1 MDVEQRSGSSLE
13 RPPSSAS
20 SSRAS
25 TPGAPLLHFPLAGL
39 LEAGLVPPL
48 DGLGAAAFR
57 CGACLAGF
65 PSPWLLEQ
73 HAALQHLPGA
83 AGKPHPL
90 TISDV
95 SLLKFRAFRSGQTVR
110 LRSMRPVVP
119 VPVRLRET
127 SRAEP
132 SSSFARRQTVFV
144 RRLRHAIPL
153 PQVIQEAP
161 PQPRP
166 RASARRQADV
176 RRRGHAHLRPAH
188 RRPGQRSGIEQQ

>member
-1 MDVEQRSGSSLE
+1 MLQPILEVEQRSSSSLE

-48 DGLGAAAFR
+48 DGLAATAFR

-83 AGKPHPL
+83 
-90 TISDV
+90 
-95 SLLKFRAFRSGQTVR
+95 SG
-110 LRSMRPVVP
+110 
-119 VPVRLRET
+119 
-127 SRAEP
+127 
-132 SSSFARRQTVFV
+132 
-144 RRLRHAIPL
+144 
-153 PQVIQEAP
+153 
-161 PQPRP
+161 
-166 RASARRQADV
+166 
-176 RRRGHAHLRPAH
+176 
-188 RRPGQRSGIEQQ
+188 